1 MKLHFLLFSLPLV
14 FIGFFLSCNS
24 VTTNSSTDENVNET
38 EDSGWL
44 IPEDQVFEGAGR
56 EDIPSIDD
64 PSFKPVG
71 DIDFLEDDELIVG
84 IKIGDEIRGYPH
96 QILNYHEIVND
107 FIGDEAVAVTFCPLT
122 GSALAWDR
130 EIEGEIT
137 EFGVSGLIHK
147 NNLIAYDRA
156 TNSYWSQMLEQSVNG
171 ERIGARLQSYNI
183 LEMNWEAWKQHFPD
197 SEVLT
202 GETGFDRNYSSY
214 PYGRNYSNDDDNI
227 VFPIH
232 REDDRLDRKELGH
245 GVLYNL
251 DLHVF
256 VLSDFPDTTNVVNR
270 NVAGEDL
277 VIIGNSKQ
285 DFINSFSAVTSDG
298 IKLRFSIS
306 DQDPPA
312 LMEDE
317 EGNIWNYFGEAISG
331 PRTGEKLKPIRSYNA
346 YWFAWADFFGMDP
359 RRPHISYP

>member
-1 MKLHFLLFSLPLV
+1 MVNQSLYSILILSFLL
-14 FIGFFLSCNS
+14 ISCES
-24 VTTNSSTDENVNET
+24 VSTNSSTDNDPST
-38 EDSGWL
+38 DDSWL
-44 IPEDQVFEGAGR
+44 IPEDQVFVGAGR
-56 EDIPSIDD
+56 DDIPSIDD

-71 DIDFLEDDELIVG
+71 DINFLEDDELIIGV
-84 IKIGDEIRGYPH
+84 KIGDQIRGYPH

-122 GSALAWDR
+122 GSALAWNR

-171 ERIGARLQSYNI
+171 ERIGTRLQSYGVI
-183 LEMNWEAWKQHFPD
+183 EMNWEAWKQHFPN

-202 GETGFDRNYSSY
+202 GETGFDRDYSSY
-214 PYGRNYSNDDDNI
+214 PYGRNYSSDDNNI
-227 VFPIH
+227 VFPIN

-256 VLSDFPDTTNVVNR
+256 VLSDFPDSTVTVNR

-277 VIIGNSKQ
+277 VIIGNARQ
-285 DFINSFSAVTSDG
+285 DFITSYSAVASDG
-298 IKLRFSIS
+298 TELRFSVS
-306 DQDPPA
+306 DQEPPA
-312 LMEDE
+312 LLEDE
-317 EGNIWNYFGEAISG
+317 EGNTWNYFGEAISG

-359 RRPHISYP
+359 RRPHISTP